1 MARGGQGMNIAE
13 WKRIDKAVREIDA
26 LMEMA
31 RVLREVITTLESR
44 IVALEAKSHA
54 HRPGRPARSD

>member
-1 MARGGQGMNIAE
+1 MNIAE
-13 WKRIDKAVREIDA
+13 WRRIDTAVKELEA
-26 LMEMA
+26 LI
-31 RVLREVITTLESR
+31 VLVRALHDSIVTLESR